1 MTQLFFDKGF
11 NSPFDILVKDFFK
24 KDSLFDR
31 PSRQVVTHPID
42 VYEDDSGLVFE
53 IACAGLGKD
62 DVDINIEGDVLK
74 VSYDKEKTDSN
85 DKAHYYHSGISRRSF
100 NFGWKVSRR
109 FDLSKVEA
117 AMDRGLLTLSV
128 PYAKDST
135 PKSITIK

>member
-42 VYEDDSGLVFE
+42 VFEDESGLVFE

-74 VSYDKEKTDSN
+74 VSHNKKKTESDN
-85 DKAHYYHSGISRRSF
+85 DVHYYHSGISRRSF

-109 FDLSKVEA
+109 FDLSKAEA
-117 AMDRGLLTLSV
+117 AMERGLLTLSV
-128 PYAKDST
+128 PYAKDSK
-135 PKSITIK
+135 PKSIIIK

>member
-42 VYEDDSGLVFE
+42 VFENESGLVFE

-74 VSYDKEKTDSN
+74 VSHNKKKTESDN
-85 DKAHYYHSGISRRSF
+85 DVHYYHSGISRRSF

-109 FDLSKVEA
+109 FDLSKAEA

-128 PYAKDST
+128 PYAKDSK
-135 PKSITIK
+135 PKSIKIK